1 MARKGSAPEAEGDTS
16 SAARRPA
23 PPPPERSFEEAL
35 AELEA
40 RVARLERGD
49 LQLEEALQLY
59 EQGVALIRECQSRL
73 DAADARIVAL
83 TAAGASIPLSG
94 EPDDES

>member
-1 MARKGSAPEAEGDTS
+1 MTMARSSAHPGAEGGTP
-16 SAARRPA
+16 SAT
-23 PPPPERSFEEAL
+23 PPPERSFEEAL
-35 AELEA
+35 AELES

-73 DAADARIVAL
+73 DAADARILAL
-83 TAAGASIPLSG
+83 TASGDAIPLAG
-94 EPDDES
+94 NPDDES

>member
-1 MARKGSAPEAEGDTS
+1 MARKGTASGAEGDTP
-16 SAARRPA
+16 SAT
-23 PPPPERSFEEAL
+23 PPPERSFEEAL
-35 AELEA
+35 AELET

-83 TAAGASIPLSG
+83 TAAGAEIPLAGS
-94 EPDDES
+94 PDDES